1 MHKALAR
8 VVLVLLLAAFALP
21 ACAQTALSIE
31 RTGCVYREG
40 DDTSWA
46 ATNLDESAWL
56 PLAAWPGTA
65 TRTPYFWL
73 RCRFQLGQLDPAI
86 VPVLQVTGD
95 LAYEIYI
102 DGQFAGSFGNLSTGN
117 HTVGEVRDYRS
128 PALSQ
133 PSGTVVVA
141 LRIAFSPEIL
151 VTEPMPQLTLGE
163 AVYQRGQYSEQVNA
177 AVMGRWITWLCC
189 GLIGAAGL
197 FFFALFWFDRTQSY
211 LLWAGLCWMCVAEL
225 RVNEFL
231 HTASIPYPSRVEAF
245 LYCAGQWVELCAV
258 LLFFRLANRPLNWFY
273 RVVVG
278 ILACTGAAYFFVAAL
293 PLRLE
298 MALRWVLDASP
309 QIGLLLQLDFILGA
323 MSPLS
328 AFWPLSKV
336 PRRQLPI
343 VCACFLWMVT
353 DAAYLTA
360 LLPGSHIPHQTLLV
374 VQQYRSVA
382 ILTAVATLT
391 LFLIRRVRETNRERA
406 MLAGEMQAAR
416 QIQQLLAPSKL
427 DRAPGCDVEVVFL
440 PAREVGGDFFLC
452 RVLPDGRQRILL
464 GDVSGK
470 GAAAAMT
477 AALLIGAAERRDADS
492 PDLVLQHMN
501 QVLCDC
507 NVGGFAT
514 CLCADINPDGQLLL
528 ANAGQLPPY
537 CNGKEIAC
545 DSALPL
551 GLVATAEYAQS
562 SHSLNAGDRL
572 TVVSD
577 GVVEARNLAGE
588 LFGFERTEALST
600 RTADQIAEAAEK
612 FGQEDDITVLTLTF
626 AVVEVLHA

>member
-1 MHKALAR
+1 MPKAFAR
-8 VVLVLLLAAFALP
+8 LVLCFLLAAPAVAALG
-21 ACAQTALSIE
+21 QTALSIQP
-31 RTGCVYREG
+31 TACVYREG

-46 ATNLDESAWL
+46 APNLDESAWT
-56 PLAAWPGTA
+56 PIATWPGTA
-65 TRTPYFWL
+65 TRTPYYWL

-86 VPVLQVTGD
+86 TPVLQVTGD

-102 DGQFAGSFGNLSTGN
+102 DGQLAGSFGSLTTGN

-133 PSGTVVVA
+133 PSGTVAVA

-151 VTEPMPQLTLGE
+151 VIEPMPELTLGD
-163 AVYQRGQYSEQVNA
+163 AAYQRGRYSEQVNA
-177 AVMGRWITWLCC
+177 AVTGRWITWLCC

-211 LLWAGLCWMCVAEL
+211 LLWAGLCWLCVVEL

-231 HTASIPYPSRVEAF
+231 RAASIHYPSRTEAF
-245 LYCAGQWVELCAV
+245 LYCIGQWVELCAV
-258 LLFFRLANRPLNWFY
+258 LLFFRLANRPVNWLY
-273 RVVVG
+273 RFVVG
-278 ILACTGAAYFFVAAL
+278 ILACTGVAYFFLAAL
-293 PLRLE
+293 PLRHE

-309 QIGLLLQLDFILGA
+309 HIGILIQLVFIFGA
-323 MSPLS
+323 MAPLF
-328 AFWPLSKV
+328 AFWPITKV
-336 PRRQLPI
+336 ARAQRPI
-343 VCACFLWMVT
+343 VGACFLWMVT

-360 LLPGSHIPHQTLLV
+360 LLPGSRIPHDTLLV

-382 ILTAVATLT
+382 ILIAVATLT

-416 QIQQLLAPSKL
+416 QIQQLLAPSNL
-427 DRAPGCDVEVVFL
+427 DHAPGCNVDVVFL
-440 PAREVGGDFFLC
+440 PAREVGGDFYLC

-492 PDLVLQHMN
+492 PHLVLQHMN

-507 NVGGFAT
+507 HVGGFAT
-514 CLCADINPDGQLLL
+514 CLCADITPDCRLLL

-537 CNGKEIAC
+537 LNGKELLC

-551 GLVATAEYAQS
+551 GLVVNERYTQS
-562 SHSLNAGDRL
+562 SHTLTAGDRI

-577 GVVEARNLAGE
+577 GVVEARNAAGE
-588 LFGFERTEALST
+588 LYGFERTAVLSMQ
-600 RTADQIAEAAEK
+600 TAGQIATTAEH
-612 FGQEDDITVLTLTF
+612 FGQEDDITVLTISLVAE
-626 AVVEVLHA
+626 AVRA